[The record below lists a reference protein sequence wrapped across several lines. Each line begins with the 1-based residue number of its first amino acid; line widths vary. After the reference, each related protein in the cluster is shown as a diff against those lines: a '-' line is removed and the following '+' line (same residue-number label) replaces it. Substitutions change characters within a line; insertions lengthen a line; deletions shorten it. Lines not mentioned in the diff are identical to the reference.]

1 MMIKF
6 LLIIFVSLLIGG
18 CAATMKSDSVA
29 TSLDKILEKQGAPS
43 GLATSVFKVG
53 NSVVKSM
60 EDISPEQEYYIG
72 RSVSANILSRY
83 RIYDNKIATAY
94 INKIGLLLT
103 YQSETPATYGGYH
116 FVILD
121 TDEINAFGA
130 PGGFI
135 FVTRG
140 LLRCA
145 QNEDAVAAI
154 LAHEISHITHQHGMR
169 SVKSSRWSEAGVLL
183 ATEVADKAT
192 NGKMS
197 SLVNVFQGSIND
209 VVNTMVVNGYSRS
222 YEFEAD
228 QSAYK
233 LLARTGYNPNALI
246 DVLTVMDN
254 RLKPGSDGFAST
266 HPSTKDRI
274 AEFDNTSTVSMTIPK
289 KRIERF
295 KLSLA
300 KI

>member
-1 MMIKF
+1 MIK
-6 LLIIFVSLLIGG
+6 LLFIIFVSIIIGG
-18 CAATMKSDSVA
+18 CSGVMKNNQLAASM
-29 TSLDKILEKQGAPS
+29 DKILEKQGAPAGS
-43 GLATSVFKVG
+43 ATSIFKVG

-60 EDISPEQEYYIG
+60 EDISSEQEYYIG
-72 RSVSANILSRY
+72 RSVSVNILSRY
-83 RIYDNKIATAY
+83 RIYNNKVATAY
-94 INKIGLLLT
+94 INNIGLLLT
-103 YQSETPATYGGYH
+103 YQSEIPTTYGGYH
-116 FVILD
+116 FAILD
-121 TDEINAFGA
+121 SDEINAFGA

-154 LAHEISHITHQHGMR
+154 LAHEISHITHQHGLR

-183 ATEVADKAT
+183 ATEVAEKAT

-197 SLVNVFQGSIND
+197 SLVDVFQGSIND

-228 QSAYK
+228 ESAYK
-233 LLARTGYNPNALI
+233 LLARVGYNPNALI
-246 DVLTVMDN
+246 EILEVMDK
-254 RLKPGSDGFAST
+254 RLKPGTDGFAST
-266 HPSTKDRI
+266 HPSTKDRV
-274 AEFDNTSTVSMTIPK
+274 AKFDKTSSESVSIPK